1 MLTDIINA
9 AYFQAVR
16 AAFQDFYLSFSGVH
30 VEVVVFK
37 EHVIGFVYD
46 FHASCIGLCPDG
58 EFIAGNGNRKAG
70 ICEAIVLGRAEDDG
84 SAGNAFFSP
93 EAGIAYII
101 AVGVSIHT
109 VCFFKPEAG

>member
-58 EFIAGNGNRKAG
+58 EFIAGNTFQLTLPFPTIQYYQVFALFSIKYYQ
-70 ICEAIVLGRAEDDG
+70 VLFG
-84 SAGNAFFSP
+84 
-93 EAGIAYII
+93 
-101 AVGVSIHT
+101 T
-109 VCFFKPEAG
+109 QKTK